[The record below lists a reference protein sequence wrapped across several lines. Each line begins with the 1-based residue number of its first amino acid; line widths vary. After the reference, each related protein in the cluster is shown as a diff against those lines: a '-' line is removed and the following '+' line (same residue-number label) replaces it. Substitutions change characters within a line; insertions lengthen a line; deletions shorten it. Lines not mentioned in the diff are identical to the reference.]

1 MNNID
6 IINLAEALHD
16 KFFVHWADQLY
27 SLRDQVRIILI
38 AGPSG
43 SGKTSTSKRLALQ
56 CRVLG
61 MNPKVIE
68 LDDYFVEREETPRDE
83 NGEYDFEC
91 LEAMDLELLGEQLN
105 DLLAGKE
112 VSLPDFD
119 FVTGHKTFG
128 KNIMRLQE
136 NDVLIMEGIHALN
149 PAMLPTLDPSKLFR
163 AYVATKSLEINLL
176 RRMIRDCTTRGRTA
190 EDTILMWPKVRE
202 GAEKHIIPFKDNA
215 DLTFCTSYEYE
226 LSALK
231 YYVEPHLRAI
241 PSSSE
246 AYGEAQRL
254 LKLLDGVEAFTPED
268 MKAIP
273 TSSLLREFIDGQML

>member
-6 IINLAEALHD
+6 IINLAEARHD
-16 KFFVHWADQLY
+16 EFFVHWADEIY
-27 SLRDQVRIILI
+27 SLRDKVRIVLI

-68 LDDYFVEREETPRDE
+68 LDDYFVEREQTPLDE

-91 LEAMDLELLGEQLN
+91 LEAMDLDLLGQQLN
-105 DLLAGKE
+105 DLLSGKE

-119 FVTGHKTFG
+119 FITGHKSFG

-136 NDVLIMEGIHALN
+136 NDLLIMEGIHALN

-163 AYVATKSLEINLL
+163 AYVATKSFDINLL
-176 RRMIRDCTTRGRTA
+176 RRIIRDCTSRGRNA

-202 GAEKHIIPFKDNA
+202 GAEKYILPYRNNA
-215 DLTFCTSYEYE
+215 DLTFCTSYDYE

-231 YYVEPHLRAI
+231 YYTEPLLRCI

-246 AYGEAQRL
+246 AYCEARRL
-254 LKLLDGVEAFTPED
+254 LNLLDGVEAFAPED
-268 MKAIP
+268 MTAIP